1 MSSMTG
7 SPRSLAEATALEPL
21 RAKSGWIV
29 ALGAV
34 YVIAGIIALGSVV
47 TATVVSVFV
56 VGIMMVI
63 AGAAEI
69 VNAFQIKT
77 WGRFLLWLLLGALYV
92 VAGFLTFEN
101 PLLAAA
107 ILTLFLGVALIVSG
121 VMRIILAFSMQAA
134 MPWVL
139 VLVSG
144 IITLLLGLII
154 VAHWPVASLYVLGIF
169 LGVDLIIAGAGWI
182 GIGLG
187 LKRVTA

>member
-7 SPRSLAEATALEPL
+7 SPRSLAETTALEPL

-29 ALGAV
+29 ALGVV
-34 YVIAGIIALGSVV
+34 YVIAGIVALGSVV
-47 TATVVSVFV
+47 MATVVSVFV

-63 AGAAEI
+63 AGVAEI

-101 PLLAAA
+101 PFLVAA

-121 VMRIILAFSMQAA
+121 IMRIILAFSMQAA

-144 IITLLLGLII
+144 VITLLLGLII

-169 LGVDLIIAGAGWI
+169 LGVDLVLAGASWI

-187 LKRVTA
+187 LRRLV

>member
-7 SPRSLAEATALEPL
+7 SPRSLMEATALEPL

-29 ALGAV
+29 ALGVV
-34 YVIAGIIALGSVV
+34 YVIAGIVALSSVTMA
-47 TATVVSVFV
+47 TAVSVFV

-69 VNAFQIKT
+69 VNAFQIRT

-101 PLLAAA
+101 PALAAA

-121 VMRIILAFSMQAA
+121 ITRIILAFSMQAA

-169 LGVDLIIAGAGWI
+169 LGVDLVIAGAGWI

>member
-1 MSSMTG
+1 MSSMTS
-7 SPRSLAEATALEPL
+7 SPRSFEDVSGLEPL
-21 RAKSGWIV
+21 RAKSGWII
-29 ALGAV
+29 ALGVV

-63 AGAAEI
+63 AGVAEVI
-69 VNAFQIKT
+69 NAFQIKT
-77 WGRFLLWLLLGALYV
+77 WGKFLLWLLLGALYV

-107 ILTLFLGVALIVSG
+107 ILTLFLGVALIASG
-121 VMRIILAFSMQAA
+121 ITRIVLALSMQAM
-134 MPWVL
+134 MPWVW

-144 IITLLLGLII
+144 IITLLLGLVI

-169 LGVDLIIAGAGWI
+169 LGVDLILAGASWI

-187 LKRVTA
+187 LKRYA